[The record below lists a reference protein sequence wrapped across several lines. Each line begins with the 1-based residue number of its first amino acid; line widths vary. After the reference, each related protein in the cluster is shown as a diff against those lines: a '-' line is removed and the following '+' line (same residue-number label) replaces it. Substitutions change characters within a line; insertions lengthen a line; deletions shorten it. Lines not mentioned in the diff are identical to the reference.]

1 MNFTDS
7 KRIIETG
14 LVWAGWNDE
23 QKEGMIK
30 AMEAVNK
37 QIPRKVIKTEKC
49 SQACP
54 DCLQPVNGK
63 YCTLCGQALYYGY

>member
-1 MNFTDS
+1 MEYKKS
-7 KRIIETG
+7 KEIIETG
-14 LVWAGWNDE
+14 LVWAGWNDS

-30 AMEAVNK
+30 ALEAINK
-37 QIPRKVIKTEKC
+37 QVAKKVVKTEKC

-63 YCTLCGQALYYGY
+63 FCSFCGQALNYGI